1 MTKVLKKELHPK
13 RLQFFFM
20 YESICL
26 VDEEHLLL
34 SLIGG
39 THRGTTIA
47 DRAYRELHAWSSG
60 FGLNLRISLQRNI
73 QLIVVALGVAILVG
87 GHQRTLRYVQ
97 LLTIDG
103 DDDLWHFWRDD
114 PLCTLRETDAVT
126 VEESLRTLWLLLAT
140 TTPLTLLRSLY
151 VLTISNEVNGMCAS
165 ETFNSRN
172 ACSEDG

>member
-1 MTKVLKKELHPK
+1 
-13 RLQFFFM
+13 M
-20 YESICL
+20 YDSIFL
-26 VDEEHLLL
+26 VDKEHLLL

-39 THRGTTIA
+39 TYRGTTIA
-47 DRAYRELHAWSSG
+47 DRTNRELHAWNSG

-114 PLCTLRETDAVT
+114 PLCTLQETDT
-126 VEESLRTLWLLLAT
+126 VKVEKSLWTLWLLLAT
-140 TTPLTLLRSLY
+140 TTPLRLLRSLY
-151 VLTISNEVNGMCAS
+151 FWTFGNEVNGMFAS
-165 ETFNSRN
+165 ETFNSWN
-172 ACSEDG
+172 TCSEDG